1 MAFVVKRT
9 EDDKRSQQW
18 KRWVEGSE
26 NTARGEVATV
36 AQLPGTEPNYF
47 DNPPSSR
54 HFQVMSLPLKWDVD
68 VSVRDGSGV
77 TFILFISLG
86 FS

>member
-1 MAFVVKRT
+1 METLGLRGQRT
-9 EDDKRSQQW
+9 R
-18 KRWVEGSE
+18 RAV
-26 NTARGEVATV
+26 EVATV
-36 AQLPGTEPNYF
+36 AQLLGTEPNYF

-54 HFQVMSLPLKWDVD
+54 HFQVMSLALKWDVD
-68 VSVRDGSGV
+68 VSVRDGPGV